1 MKAIACSKSV
11 PPGTHARHG
20 PPTPEGGW
28 AHRGLGILIPRTTRR
43 SQKHDVPFSQ
53 HFFAIDANVRL
64 AMHTSGS
71 RKSAGSQS
79 STREASPFGSTSAL
93 FLGCKMWAD
102 PQYLTSWRDL
112 RRRELLFWF
121 FVLSYV
127 PGILLII
134 VIVNVFEHD
143 VPEHIGMYFSG
154 AWLAGF
160 AVASLYRQSFR
171 CPRCHRFFFRRYVL
185 VDPDSR
191 NCKHCNLAR
200 WTGGL

>member
-11 PPGTHARHG
+11 PPGTHARHSL
-20 PPTPEGGW
+20 PTPEGGW
-28 AHRGLGILIPRTTRR
+28 AHRGLGNLIPRTTRR

-53 HFFAIDANVRL
+53 HFSAIDANVRS

-143 VPEHIGMYFSG
+143 LPEHIGMYFSG

-160 AVASLYRQSFR
+160 AGASF
-171 CPRCHRFFFRRYVL
+171 
-185 VDPDSR
+185 
-191 NCKHCNLAR
+191 
-200 WTGGL
+200 

>member
-1 MKAIACSKSV
+1 M
-11 PPGTHARHG
+11 
-20 PPTPEGGW
+20 
-28 AHRGLGILIPRTTRR
+28 TRR

-53 HFFAIDANVRL
+53 HFSAIDAKIRS

-102 PQYLTSWRDL
+102 PQYRTSWRDL

-134 VIVNVFEHD
+134 VVVNVFEHD
-143 VPEHIGMYFSG
+143 LPEHIGMYFSG

-160 AVASLYRQSFR
+160 AGASFYRQNFR
-171 CPRCHRFFFRRYVL
+171 CPRCHQYFFRRLML
-185 VDPDSR
+185 VDPESR
-191 NCKHCNLAR
+191 SCVNCNLDR
-200 WTGGL
+200 WTGGS